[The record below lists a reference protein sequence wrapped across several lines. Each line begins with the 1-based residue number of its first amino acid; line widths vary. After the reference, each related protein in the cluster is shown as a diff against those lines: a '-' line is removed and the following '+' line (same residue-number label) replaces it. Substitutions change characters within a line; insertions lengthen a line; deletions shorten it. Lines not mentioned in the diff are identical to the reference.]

1 MARTTTPPPSLRTG
15 RRRLAAAGLLVPGLA
30 FTIVSAYVLLC
41 FGGGCCTCTP
51 AHSGGCAADT
61 AGVAVVTFPAA
72 VVCVVL
78 AAALL
83 RGARLTRWAS
93 VIVGAVLATMTAAGA
108 LAGAMAMGGDG
119 SDVRGAFGV
128 GIVGVVLAAFC
139 VLPAAL
145 LTGERGAE
153 CFPPAPDEH
162 DEPDEPDEAEES

>member
-1 MARTTTPPPSLRTG
+1 MAITTTAPPSIRTG
-15 RRRLAAAGLLVPGLA
+15 RRRLAVAGLLVPGLA
-30 FTIVSAYVLLC
+30 CTIVSAYVVL
-41 FGGGCCTCTP
+41 GYG
-51 AHSGGCAADT
+51 GGCAADT

-83 RGARLTRWAS
+83 RGARWTRWPA
-93 VIVGAVLATMTAAGA
+93 VIVSAVLATVVAAGA

-153 CFPPAPDEH
+153 CFPPDRDAEDAEDD
-162 DEPDEPDEAEES
+162 DEPDQPEVGGG